1 MKPPCCPCIICIM
14 RLGPQSPGPPA
25 MAGMAIAPIT
35 AAVKAAPSVRIV
47 LRFISLPHRV
57 RVSMRPRCRVSVAGV
72 CQAGGRLVSLCR
84 RARICDRVIHTFF
97 RPNAKPGYE
106 RDMTDHMPH
115 ILVVDDHR
123 EIRDAV
129 TRYLEKNGLRAKSA
143 KSAAEMDVALQ
154 GGRFDLVILDVMMP
168 GEDGLSAA
176 RRLATAGGPPVLML
190 SALGDETDR
199 IVGLEVGADD
209 YLPKPFNPRELLA
222 RVKAILRRSE
232 RPEPLA
238 GHIGGRRLVFAGWV
252 LDTDT
257 RALTHEDGREVS
269 LTTAEF
275 KLLTAFLERP
285 RFVLSRDQLLDIT
298 SGRTADV
305 FDRTIDNQVSR
316 LRRKIEDDPAHPR
329 IIATIRAG
337 GYSLAADVREVL

>member
-1 MKPPCCPCIICIM
+1 MNDQTHI
-14 RLGPQSPGPPA
+14 
-25 MAGMAIAPIT
+25 
-35 AAVKAAPSVRIV
+35 
-47 LRFISLPHRV
+47 
-57 RVSMRPRCRVSVAGV
+57 
-72 CQAGGRLVSLCR
+72 
-84 RARICDRVIHTFF
+84 
-97 RPNAKPGYE
+97 
-106 RDMTDHMPH
+106 PH

-129 TRYLEKNGLRAKSA
+129 TRYLEKNGMRATAA
-143 KSAAEMDVALQ
+143 KDTKEMDAHLKS
-154 GGRFDLVILDVMMP
+154 GRLDLIVLDVMMP

-176 RRLATAGGPPVLML
+176 RRLASSGGPPVLML
-190 SALGDETDR
+190 SALSEDTDR

-209 YLPKPFNPRELLA
+209 YLVKPFNPRELLA
-222 RVKAILRRSE
+222 RVKAILRRSG

-238 GHIGGRRLVFAGWV
+238 GQLGGRKLAFAGWI

-257 RALTHEDGREVS
+257 RALSRGDDGAEVA

-298 SGRTADV
+298 SGRAADV

-316 LRRKIEDDPAHPR
+316 LRRKIETDPSHPQ
-329 IIATIRAG
+329 IIATVRAA
-337 GYSLAADVREVL
+337 GYSLAADVREVT

>member
-1 MKPPCCPCIICIM
+1 
-14 RLGPQSPGPPA
+14 
-25 MAGMAIAPIT
+25 
-35 AAVKAAPSVRIV
+35 
-47 LRFISLPHRV
+47 
-57 RVSMRPRCRVSVAGV
+57 
-72 CQAGGRLVSLCR
+72 
-84 RARICDRVIHTFF
+84 
-97 RPNAKPGYE
+97 
-106 RDMTDHMPH
+106 MTDHRPH

-129 TRYLEKNGLRAKSA
+129 TRYLEKNGMRAQA
-143 KSAAEMDVALQ
+143 AGNAAEMDAALQ
-154 GGRFDLVILDVMMP
+154 VGRFDLIILDVMMP

-176 RRLATAGGPPVLML
+176 RRLAAAGGPPVLML
-190 SALGDETDR
+190 SALSEDTDR

-209 YLPKPFNPRELLA
+209 YLVKPFNPRELLA
-222 RVKAILRRSE
+222 RVKAILRRVE
-232 RPEPLA
+232 RHEPLA
-238 GHIGGRRLVFAGWV
+238 GKVGGRKLAFAGWV
-252 LDTDT
+252 VDTDT
-257 RALTHEDGREVS
+257 RALTHADGREVM

-316 LRRKIEDDPAHPR
+316 LRRKIEENPTHPL

-337 GYSLAADVREVL
+337 GYSLATDVREVP